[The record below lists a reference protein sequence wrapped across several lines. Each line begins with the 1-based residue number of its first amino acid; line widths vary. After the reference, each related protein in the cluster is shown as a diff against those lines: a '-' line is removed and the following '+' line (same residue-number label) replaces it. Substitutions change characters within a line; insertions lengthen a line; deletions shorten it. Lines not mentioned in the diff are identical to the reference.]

1 MQKDERIDPS
11 PAPLHFPQMHGLNC
25 GNGDRDRPDARF
37 GSISRTVASQ
47 RNDAMCRKATLKL
60 GSRILILTKTI
71 ETAAVLACHDGIAV
85 VEFHP
90 LPGHP
95 IHMSLTLII
104 VAAIA
109 VIWFAERSVEH
120 LKLAIAALCF
130 SAAVLLFVVTD
141 FERAI
146 LLSSILAAA
155 IFGASNVKH
164 NHSGLK
170 LTVTDLPLA
179 FAGTVPF
186 FIVQYPLATI
196 AVLAGGIA
204 LILAAVAA
212 LLCVAGPPV
221 SLEIQVLLF
230 SIAFISLVA
239 TYRASGGAVS
249 FQRIAAL
256 RRCFFSTFIASLLNP
271 LSWRQ
276 FGKLALSDIAKDP
289 LPLMA
294 AVPARTLDY
303 PDIIVIQ
310 HESIFDPRV
319 FGLPVES
326 IVEGFLSPKNG
337 RYGSLNVDIFG
348 GGSWQSEFSL
358 LTGLSSASFGSNAY
372 FLFTRGVGR
381 FHNSLPKTLTALGYG
396 TMLTSSCRRSFLNYD
411 EFYRSI
417 GISERIFTDDFHPP
431 FDVNRFETTNSDAL
445 FLEAA
450 LGVHMKRIADDAA
463 PRFLYA
469 LTNFNH
475 GPHNRR
481 LVAPGQ
487 FESERAFAAASLPD
501 AYYAEYYSRLVETAV
516 TWNKLKSEL
525 STCFPGRPTLIVHY
539 GDHQPVMARRIE
551 AKLKLP
557 INARRQFRTFY
568 AMETLNDCSDRLVS
582 GRGPDLDIAFLGTVA
597 LQQAGLPL
605 DEISATRASL
615 LEHCGEAY
623 FASPSERK
631 RRFHRT
637 LVDLGMIDV
646 APTVRHQY

>member
-1 MQKDERIDPS
+1 M
-11 PAPLHFPQMHGLNC
+11 L
-25 GNGDRDRPDARF
+25 
-37 GSISRTVASQ
+37 
-47 RNDAMCRKATLKL
+47 
-60 GSRILILTKTI
+60 
-71 ETAAVLACHDGIAV
+71 
-85 VEFHP
+85 
-90 LPGHP
+90 
-95 IHMSLTLII
+95 LTLII

-109 VIWFAERSVEH
+109 VIWFAERSIEH
-120 LKLAIAALCF
+120 LQLAIAALCF
-130 SAAVLLFVVTD
+130 SAAVLLFVVAD

-146 LLSSILAAA
+146 LLSSILVAA
-155 IFGASNVKH
+155 IFGASNVKY

-170 LTVTDLPLA
+170 LTVTDLPLM

-186 FIVQYPLATI
+186 FIVQYPLAAI
-196 AVLAGGIA
+196 AVLAGGIGF
-204 LILAAVAA
+204 ILAAVAA
-212 LLCVAGPPV
+212 LLYVPGAPV
-221 SLEIQVLLF
+221 SLELQVLLF
-230 SIAFISLVA
+230 SIAFIGLVA
-239 TYRASGGAVS
+239 AYRTGGGAAA
-249 FQRIAAL
+249 FQPIATL

-294 AVPARTLDY
+294 AVPARILDY

-319 FGLPVES
+319 YGLPVEP
-326 IVEGFLSPKNG
+326 IVEAFLSPKNG

-381 FHNSLPKTLTALGYG
+381 FHNSLPNSLTALGYR
-396 TMLTSSCRRSFLNYD
+396 TMLASSCRRSFLNYD
-411 EFYRSI
+411 AFYRSI

-450 LGVHMKRIADDAA
+450 LGVHMERIAGDAA

-481 LVAPGQ
+481 LVAPGH
-487 FESERAFAAASLPD
+487 FESERAFAATSLPD
-501 AYYAEYYSRLVETAV
+501 ACYAEYYARLVETAV
-516 TWNKLKSEL
+516 TWNRLKSEL
-525 STCFPGRPTLIVHY
+525 SACFPKRPTLIVHY

-557 INARRQFRTFY
+557 INARRHFRTFY

-605 DEISATRASL
+605 DEIFATRASL

-623 FASPSERK
+623 FASSSERK

-646 APTVRHQY
+646 APSVRHQY